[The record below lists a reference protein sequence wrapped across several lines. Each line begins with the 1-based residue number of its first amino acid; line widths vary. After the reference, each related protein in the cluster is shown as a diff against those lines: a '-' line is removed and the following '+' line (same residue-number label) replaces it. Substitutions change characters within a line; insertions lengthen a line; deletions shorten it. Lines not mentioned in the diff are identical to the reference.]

1 MEMSDKHGAH
11 NHPTRDLKIQ
21 INKLRQLFLNE
32 AQTVEDE
39 TLHEIHKD
47 VSLAHPRIASK
58 LPYKKMEPGMRNRR
72 KRQFPNI
79 PKNLEEV
86 DKYMANAPLG
96 LSENYRGL
104 IKLEGELLFS
114 VVFK

>member
-1 MEMSDKHGAH
+1 MSDKHGAH

-32 AQTVEDE
+32 AETAEDK

-47 VSLAHPRIASK
+47 VSLAHPKIASK

-72 KRQFPNI
+72 KRTIITYLVLKP
-79 PKNLEEV
+79 
-86 DKYMANAPLG
+86 MATMIITTTSLKAL
-96 LSENYRGL
+96 L
-104 IKLEGELLFS
+104 I
-114 VVFK
+114 VT

>member
-1 MEMSDKHGAH
+1 
-11 NHPTRDLKIQ
+11 
-21 INKLRQLFLNE
+21 
-32 AQTVEDE
+32 
-39 TLHEIHKD
+39 
-47 VSLAHPRIASK
+47 
-58 LPYKKMEPGMRNRR
+58 MEPGMRNRR

>member
-1 MEMSDKHGAH
+1 MSDKHGAH

-21 INKLRQLFLNE
+21 VNKLRQLFLNE
-32 AQTVEDE
+32 AETTENE

-47 VSLAHPRIASK
+47 VSLAHPKIAHK
-58 LPYKKMEPGMRNRR
+58 LPYKKMEPAMRFRR

-86 DKYMANAPLG
+86 HEFMAKAPLG

-104 IKLEGELLFS
+104 IKLKGEFLF
-114 VVFK
+114 